1 MKSGSGV
8 LDVEMYDCG
17 NSVKRWNE
25 KECVAVFCT
34 VVEIP
39 VAWIKGA
46 VLHESAM
53 PLNQ

>member
-39 VAWIKGA
+39 GSKA
-46 VLHESAM
+46 LCCM
-53 PLNQ
+53 NLRCY